1 MANLALLVSL
11 VGWWYFIRH
20 RRLEGEKIGL
30 ALGIALIWL
39 LIDLSRPVSLWLHPS
54 WSQDSDLASIEEGN
68 PINRA
73 VALALLV
80 FGILILLKRHAN
92 IGEFISANPF
102 LVCLYAFCLI
112 SVIWSD
118 LPFVAF
124 KRWFRHLGAVLFV
137 LVLLTDRR
145 GFRAAITV
153 FRYVAYILLPASIV
167 LIKYYP
173 HLGRQYH
180 GHFGEMMITGVTTN
194 KNSLGALCM
203 VSALFLLVEIHKQ
216 WTSGNRR
223 SFIVKGD
230 LCLFAAAIWLLHKSH
245 SATSLLA
252 FIAGAITYWALG
264 LKQLRRARTPWMFSL
279 VLVFTLIIPLG
290 FYGVGLTGAD
300 STLGS
305 FVDLTGHSETFWGRT
320 VLWKDVIDTA
330 PNPLLG
336 SGYESFWLGSRL
348 EKLWDLY
355 WWRPTE
361 AHNGFVDVYASL
373 GLVGVAIL
381 IGVII
386 QSYRRLFRLFVQDNA
401 DDYARIGLAFLTA
414 ALLYNVTEAAFLGL
428 SSIWF
433 IVLLVSI
440 RTSFAPLEASD
451 ALEASP
457 IASELEPV

>member
-180 GHFGEMMITGVTTN
+180 GHFGGMMITGVTTN
-194 KNSLGALCM
+194 KNS
-203 VSALFLLVEIHKQ
+203 H
-216 WTSGNRR
+216 
-223 SFIVKGD
+223 
-230 LCLFAAAIWLLHKSH
+230 
-245 SATSLLA
+245 
-252 FIAGAITYWALG
+252 
-264 LKQLRRARTPWMFSL
+264 
-279 VLVFTLIIPLG
+279 
-290 FYGVGLTGAD
+290 
-300 STLGS
+300 
-305 FVDLTGHSETFWGRT
+305 
-320 VLWKDVIDTA
+320 
-330 PNPLLG
+330 
-336 SGYESFWLGSRL
+336 
-348 EKLWDLY
+348 
-355 WWRPTE
+355 
-361 AHNGFVDVYASL
+361 
-373 GLVGVAIL
+373 
-381 IGVII
+381 
-386 QSYRRLFRLFVQDNA
+386 
-401 DDYARIGLAFLTA
+401 
-414 ALLYNVTEAAFLGL
+414 GL
-428 SSIWF
+428 SAFSPGGDSQTMDIW
-433 IVLLVSI
+433 
-440 RTSFAPLEASD
+440 
-451 ALEASP
+451 
-457 IASELEPV
+457 